1 MTNKK
6 HEALIFVDDRPTSIN
21 DDLYQWASDAE
32 DLIRRQHAR
41 IVELKK
47 ENSYLNDACAEL
59 EAMTQHTYSE
69 QERLQREDFEQ
80 WSISTNQ
87 GYDLTR
93 NQTGCMRTYEQDK
106 TEHAWRGFFHGWMQ
120 EAARRAAAVP
130 TEITYE
136 MSDAG
141 LSAYNQCTSPFRRTK
156 LAAAFNA
163 MLSAAPQPPEAT
175 IKQQLTVE
183 AAPVQL
189 PEPVAKIEGGSL
201 KWNIPDTGYSLP
213 VRYLQGTQMLYTEQQ
228 VMQLLAAHGITL
240 EK

>member
-1 MTNKK
+1 M
-6 HEALIFVDDRPTSIN
+6 
-21 DDLYQWASDAE
+21 
-32 DLIRRQHAR
+32 
-41 IVELKK
+41 ELKK

-59 EAMTQHTYSE
+59 EAQLAAE
-69 QERLQREDFEQ
+69 
-80 WSISTNQ
+80 
-87 GYDLTR
+87 
-93 NQTGCMRTYEQDK
+93 
-106 TEHAWRGFFHGWMQ
+106 AWN
-120 EAARRAAAVP
+120 RRAPVVP

-141 LSAYNQCTSPFRRTK
+141 LNAYNQCTSPFRRTK
-156 LAAAFNA
+156 LAAA
-163 MLSAAPQPPEAT
+163 PQPQEAT

-201 KWNIPDTGYSLP
+201 KWHIPDTGYSLP